1 MFFSVHGLC
10 WQEDNQRQFRWR
22 SYKTQLGKK
31 KMLWTSVIDRFQQQR
46 FWAVQWGWTSKTEH
60 GMLHDLEGFPLTIIE
75 HMDFQGDIWIP
86 IQLSELSQ
94 TLGNYR
100 KPHNNILAHILAI
113 EDVWSFHGFI
123 DRPSM
128 ILQLASSRMLVP
140 QSGVHP
146 HTMAWHERWKPFVTN
161 RSMQCWCLR
170 CRHGVN
176 SKRWACCMPL

>member
-1 MFFSVHGLC
+1 
-10 WQEDNQRQFRWR
+10 
-22 SYKTQLGKK
+22 
-31 KMLWTSVIDRFQQQR
+31 MLWTSVIDRFQQQR

-94 TLGNYR
+94 TLRNYR

-113 EDVWSFHGFI
+113 EDVWFFHGFI

-128 ILQLASSRMLVP
+128 ICSWPVTGVGLVGCWSLNQVFILIPWHDMNDETIRHKQIYAMLMSPLSPWCKFNTLSLLYAFINLPCAVC
-140 QSGVHP
+140 
-146 HTMAWHERWKPFVTN
+146 TWHG
-161 RSMQCWCLR
+161 RSCSVAR
-170 CRHGVN
+170 N
-176 SKRWACCMPL
+176 SFI

>member
-1 MFFSVHGLC
+1 MFFLVHGLF

-22 SYKTQLGKK
+22 SCKTQLGKK
-31 KMLWTSVIDRFQQQR
+31 NMLWTSVIDRFQQQR

-60 GMLHDLEGFPLTIIE
+60 GMLHDLEGFALTIIE

-113 EDVWSFHGFI
+113 EDVWFFHGFI

-128 ILQLASSRMLVP
+128 ILQLAHNRGGTSRMLVP

-146 HTMAWHERWKPFVTN
+146 HTFLFFRHMAWHERWNHSSQTDLCNADV
-161 RSMQCWCLR
+161 SAVAM
-170 CRHGVN
+170 V
-176 SKRWACCMPL
+176 